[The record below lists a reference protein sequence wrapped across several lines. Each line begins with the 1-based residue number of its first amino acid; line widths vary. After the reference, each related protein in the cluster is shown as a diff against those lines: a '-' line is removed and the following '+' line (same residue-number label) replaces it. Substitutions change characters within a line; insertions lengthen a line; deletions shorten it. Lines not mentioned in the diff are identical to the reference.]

1 MNNTLSINNK
11 LSYHEIKELIN
22 FPLEELSKKSREITE
37 NIHGKKILL
46 RGLIE
51 FSNYCSADCLY
62 CGIRKSNKNADR
74 YRLTENDV
82 CETVKKG
89 YAQGL
94 KTFVLQSGEDK
105 FFTTPRLCVLISK
118 IKDITNNEAAIT
130 LSCGIRSKSDYKE
143 LFDAGADRYLLR
155 FETADPDL
163 HKYLRNSIEIE
174 ERLRALYDLKEVGFQ
189 LGSGFMVGLP
199 GETEETLIKNII
211 LSMELDMD
219 MGGIGPF
226 IPHSDTPLA
235 DSQQLPI
242 ELSIRA
248 TALLRIAL
256 PYSHIPATTAA
267 GSLDPFGREK
277 MISAGANVLM
287 PNITPMD
294 YKKFY
299 LLYPGKI
306 CLDESGIECIG
317 CLSGRVKSL
326 ERELSFE
333 RGDALRLNLHS

>member
-1 MNNTLSINNK
+1 MNNTLSISNK
-11 LSYHEIKELIN
+11 LSYNEVKELAL
-22 FPLEELSKKSREITE
+22 FPLEELSKKARDITE

-62 CGIRKSNKNADR
+62 CGIRRSNKNADR
-74 YRLTENDV
+74 YRLTENDIL
-82 CETVKKG
+82 EAVKKG
-89 YAQGL
+89 YSQGL
-94 KTFVLQSGEDK
+94 KTFVFQSGEDK
-105 FFTTPRLCVLISK
+105 IFTTPKLCVLISK
-118 IKDITNNEAAIT
+118 IKELTNNEAAIT
-130 LSCGIRSKSDYKE
+130 LSCGIRSKTDYKE
-143 LFDAGADRYLLR
+143 FFDAGADRYLLR
-155 FETADPDL
+155 FETSDPEL
-163 HKYLRNSIEIE
+163 HKYLRNGIKLEK
-174 ERLRALYDLKEVGFQ
+174 RLKALHDLKEVGFQ

-199 GETEETLIKNII
+199 GETEETLIKNIM
-211 LSMELDMD
+211 LSMELEMD

-235 DSQQLPI
+235 NSQQQPI

-267 GSLDPFGREK
+267 GSLDPLGREK

-287 PNITPMD
+287 PNITPVD

-317 CLSGRVKSL
+317 CLSGRVKPL
-326 ERELSFE
+326 DRELSFE
-333 RGDALRLNLHS
+333 RGDALRVQI